1 MTVDPFSL
9 LRDVSHAYA
18 LAEAQAEGPADEE
31 WRRARELII
40 RLIERRN
47 ELGDASSIHDAL
59 LSRIGL
65 YPYLEPDD
73 LRGADLFAFE
83 AHRPPGDFGEKF
95 VWHREQA
102 NAYAQLVDGRN
113 VILSAPT
120 SFGKSRVIDGV
131 LATGKFST
139 VVVIVPTIALIDETR
154 RRLSR
159 LLGDRYKV
167 VTHVGQEPGPDTI
180 YVLTQERVLE
190 FEELPPVQLF
200 VIDEFYKLAMEDTE
214 DGAPDDRARLL
225 NLAFYRLWKS
235 GAQFYLLG
243 PNIGGISSSTL
254 SRLDCVWIDSWD
266 TTVSVEVIPRI
277 DDRPKG
283 ERFFEVARE
292 CAERKEPTL
301 VYCSSPEGAEALALE
316 IAEASLGVPKGVAVE
331 AGRWMTENYHPRWR
345 AAKAMMAGVAVHHGQ
360 LPRALGH
367 YAVGAFDRGE
377 VNFLI
382 CTPTLIEGVNTKAKN
397 VIVYD
402 QTIGTQTPIDLFTYN
417 NIRGRSGRMSA
428 HISGRVFVF
437 EEPPPPPLQEVDIPI
452 LSQTEE
458 APPDLF
464 LSLDDAEVEP
474 GPRQRLEQM
483 LATSPLDRSVFEAS
497 PTVGLDDQLRLA
509 AAIEEL
515 ASEDALLFSWGG
527 PYPRAEEILPL
538 FEIVFDQ
545 VLSERRRSRH
555 PFGAISAGQLVVW
568 IEKLDHGGTAR
579 SLLTEQVD
587 YAIREGHDADD
598 FILSVLK
605 FLRSGLTFEAPRW
618 LRAADAIQKVVLRSL
633 GWKPG
638 EYEPYIGKLE
648 NLFLPYPLAALDE
661 YGVPVELIRKLS
673 GELADIEDI
682 DPLLER
688 FAEIDSGTLDLSPFE
703 TLIVR
708 SAQDDLGGR

>member
-1 MTVDPFSL
+1 
-9 LRDVSHAYA
+9 
-18 LAEAQAEGPADEE
+18 
-31 WRRARELII
+31 
-40 RLIERRN
+40 
-47 ELGDASSIHDAL
+47 
-59 LSRIGL
+59 
-65 YPYLEPDD
+65 
-73 LRGADLFAFE
+73 
-83 AHRPPGDFGEKF
+83 
-95 VWHREQA
+95 
-102 NAYAQLVDGRN
+102 
-113 VILSAPT
+113 
-120 SFGKSRVIDGV
+120 
-131 LATGKFST
+131 
-139 VVVIVPTIALIDETR
+139 
-154 RRLSR
+154 
-159 LLGDRYKV
+159 
-167 VTHVGQEPGPDTI
+167 
-180 YVLTQERVLE
+180 
-190 FEELPPVQLF
+190 
-200 VIDEFYKLAMEDTE
+200 
-214 DGAPDDRARLL
+214 
-225 NLAFYRLWKS
+225 
-235 GAQFYLLG
+235 
-243 PNIGGISSSTL
+243 
-254 SRLDCVWIDSWD
+254 
-266 TTVSVEVIPRI
+266 
-277 DDRPKG
+277 
-283 ERFFEVARE
+283 
-292 CAERKEPTL
+292 
-301 VYCSSPEGAEALALE
+301 
-316 IAEASLGVPKGVAVE
+316 
-331 AGRWMTENYHPRWR
+331 
-345 AAKAMMAGVAVHHGQ
+345 
-360 LPRALGH
+360 
-367 YAVGAFDRGE
+367 
-377 VNFLI
+377 
-382 CTPTLIEGVNTKAKN
+382 
-397 VIVYD
+397 
-402 QTIGTQTPIDLFTYN
+402 
-417 NIRGRSGRMSA
+417 MSA